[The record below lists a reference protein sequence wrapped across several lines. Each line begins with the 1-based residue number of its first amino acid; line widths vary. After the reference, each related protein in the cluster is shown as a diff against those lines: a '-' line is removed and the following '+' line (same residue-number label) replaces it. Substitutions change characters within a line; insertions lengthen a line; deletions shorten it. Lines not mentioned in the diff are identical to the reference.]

1 MRIAAPLAALIFAIL
16 IVLACAGMAA
26 AQNRVWSAP
35 WSDGE
40 IADLG
45 DALSE
50 AWTHGLDPADYADP
64 RALAAMARGRERDEA
79 ARAAWFEYAED
90 LAFGRVDPRQLD
102 PDWTTPVRDQDLM
115 VWYARARDGLGIF
128 ESLEALSPQH
138 PDYQALRAALISL
151 GAAPDAPGPIAPG
164 PALGRGDQG
173 PRVDAVR
180 ARLHEL
186 GLLADPGRPGAAF
199 DAALESALM
208 RFQARRNLA
217 ADGRAG
223 STTIAELN
231 AGADHRAGQLRAN
244 LERWRWLPADLGE
257 RHIRVNIA
265 DYRLEA
271 WAGGRVERVHE
282 TQIGKTYASTP
293 VFSDSMSIVEIHPW
307 WYTPGGLGSRWVRT
321 FRSNPAYAYSQGY
334 HLVDL
339 DTGERVNAY
348 TVNWAGRRFRVIQQ
362 PGPNNAMGE
371 VKFLFPN
378 RHNVYIHDTPH
389 RDGFALSRRDDSAG
403 CVRVGDPHELAI
415 WVLQGEGWSPA
426 QVRAVFD
433 AGDTRRVRL
442 DNEIPVHILY
452 FTAVT
457 GRMGDVRFIFDVYER
472 DSRLIDALD
481 GFMGGVGDTIT
492 PPAPAREEAGAGAL

>member
-1 MRIAAPLAALIFAIL
+1 MRSIILVLLLLIGFAAP
-16 IVLACAGMAA
+16 
-26 AQNRVWSAP
+26 AQAQPRAWTAP
-35 WSDGE
+35 WSEAE
-40 IADLG
+40 IAALG
-45 DALSE
+45 EALAE

-64 RALAAMARGRERDEA
+64 AALAAMAPGAARDRA
-79 ARAAWFEYAED
+79 ARAAWFDYAED
-90 LAFGRVDPRQLD
+90 LAFGRIDPRDLD
-102 PDWTTPVRDQDLM
+102 EDWTAPVRDQDLM
-115 VWYARARDGLGIF
+115 VWYTRAREAVGVF

-138 PDYQALRAALISL
+138 PDYQALRAELIAVT
-151 GAAPDAPGPIAPG
+151 AAPDAPGLIGAG
-164 PALGRGDQG
+164 ATLQRGDRG
-173 PRVDAVR
+173 ARVDALR

-186 GLLADPGRPGAAF
+186 GLLSDPGRPGDAF

-223 STTIAELN
+223 AVTVRELD
-231 AGADHRAGQLRAN
+231 AGADRRVDQLRAN

-271 WAGGRVERVHE
+271 WSNGRVERVHE

-293 VFSDSMSIVEIHPW
+293 VFSEAMSIVEINPW
-307 WYTPGGLGSRWVRT
+307 WLTPGGLGSRWVST
-321 FRSNPAYAYSQGY
+321 FRRNPGYAYSQGY

-348 TVNWAGRRFRVIQQ
+348 TVDWTGRRFRVIQE
-362 PGPNNAMGE
+362 PGPTNAMGE

-389 RDGFALSRRDDSAG
+389 RDVFALSRRDDSAG
-403 CVRVGDPHELAI
+403 CVRVRDPRALAV
-415 WVLQGEGWSPA
+415 WVLGGEGWSA
-426 QVRAVFD
+426 ADVREAFEAERTV
-433 AGDTRRVRL
+433 RVRL
-442 DNEIPVHILY
+442 QNEIPVHILY

-457 GRMGDVRFIFDVYER
+457 DRLGRVRFVHDVYGR
-472 DSRLIDALD
+472 DQRLIDALD
-481 GFMGGVGDTIT
+481 GRM
-492 PPAPAREEAGAGAL
+492 PPPPPAAPAREETGAGAL